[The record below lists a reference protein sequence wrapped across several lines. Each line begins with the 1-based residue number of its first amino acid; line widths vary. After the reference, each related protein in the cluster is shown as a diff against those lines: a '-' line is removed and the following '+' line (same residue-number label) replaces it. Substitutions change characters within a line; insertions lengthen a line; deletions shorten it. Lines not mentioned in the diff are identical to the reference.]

1 MHSSVWGKSNRNFPI
16 LFAFF
21 PLSASKNPYL
31 PRIRTHGLPTDE
43 RGRAWEQVCTTVS
56 RWVTRVAGVCLLGWA
71 SACPIGCGD
80 VRAWIY
86 LPIWM
91 CGGAPPAW
99 VCLDQPPGFPPRK
112 QLGCQPRSYVRN
124 RACRI
129 RDKHLTFTSTSPNIN
144 VFLGSYQSSL
154 RILC

>member
-1 MHSSVWGKSNRNFPI
+1 MLWTAGAAYENMHSSVWGKSNRNFPV

-91 CGGAPPAW
+91 CAG
-99 VCLDQPPGFPPRK
+99 VPR
-112 QLGCQPRSYVRN
+112 R
-124 RACRI
+124 
-129 RDKHLTFTSTSPNIN
+129 
-144 VFLGSYQSSL
+144 LGSAWPTSWVPAEEAT
-154 RILC
+154 RMPAEELCTQPGMSNPR